1 MKDLR
6 LITITLAM
14 MTFVACGPIQR
25 TRQSEDTPVRTPET
39 ENLLINLKKYQLA
52 DLCSG
57 IMTIPTTV

>member
-39 ENLLINLKKYQLA
+39 ENLLINLKSISSRIYVRA
-52 DLCSG
+52 S
-57 IMTIPTTV
+57 